1 VIRDAMTNVGEGLH
15 GEEVFVRRNTFLPET
30 VKMKDPARGGGMESC
45 ITT

>member
-1 VIRDAMTNVGEGLH
+1 MTNVGEGLH

-30 VKMKDPARGGGMESC
+30 VKRKDQLVVGEWNLV